1 MTTLTDNLNPRCLAY
16 IEKKKRVSVKMVH
29 PLKQYQDRGRKKIV
43 QCMEAIYIDV
53 ETSGSIDNGKAET
66 VRDHMS
72 KAIGG
77 KKEILAR
84 DVMLANHLY
93 GLTRKM
99 HLEPISLSIS
109 F

>member
-1 MTTLTDNLNPRCLAY
+1 
-16 IEKKKRVSVKMVH
+16 MVH

-72 KAIGG
+72 KATGG
-77 KKEILAR
+77 KKGNVSKR
-84 DVMLANHLY
+84 CDVS
-93 GLTRKM
+93 K
-99 HLEPISLSIS
+99 SSIR
-109 F
+109 FN

>member
-1 MTTLTDNLNPRCLAY
+1 
-16 IEKKKRVSVKMVH
+16 MVH

-43 QCMEAIYIDV
+43 QCMEAIYIDG
-53 ETSGSIDNGKAET
+53 EASGHGSIDNGKAET